1 MNLIQLKWL
10 WKFSDGYRYLILFT
24 TLLSCVG
31 VVCSLFF
38 VELTKV
44 FLDRAVSHESLKMSI
59 VVCSLIGFKT
69 TQLLCEQYETY
80 LRTIT
85 RSKLEILLEYKMF
98 CSLNESKVY
107 GTRFHTGDS
116 VYRLSG
122 DVGIVAEG
130 LAFTL
135 PLLIYS
141 IVQLIATWTYLMTM
155 QPFLTIVIGSIS
167 PIIIIATYYYTKLL
181 IPVSFNIR
189 EAGSKVNQYIQ
200 EHLQFHELIVS
211 LGQIKFV
218 QDNVSKLQSNFFQLL
233 RKRIRLNIGADTITE
248 FGFAAGYLCVFI
260 WGIDGIVKKSI
271 SYGEFIVFIQLVSQL
286 QRPVF
291 LVKDQYPSF
300 VSSLAS
306 VKRLMEIANLP
317 KDDIAPDANLGSRIG
332 LRFFNVSFRYSLDR
346 KLVLKDF
353 NYNFCPGSVTAI
365 VGETGAG
372 KSTIIKLALGL
383 IYPSNGKIL
392 FYKQSGETKM
402 ANNATRCNCIYVPQ
416 GNNLLSGTIRY
427 NLQLGNPMATD
438 KEMKQALYTAAAD
451 FVFDELPDGIDTIV
465 GERGFS
471 LSEGQSQRIAIARGL
486 LRKGSIVLLDEPTS
500 ALDNQT
506 ENTFLYRI
514 ITSNAKKTIIIVTH
528 KDISSHIP
536 HTIRIYNN
544 NI

>member
-1 MNLIQLKWL
+1 MNSIQLKWL
-10 WKFSDGYRYLILFT
+10 WKFSDGYRCLILFT

-31 VVCSLFF
+31 VVCSIAF

-44 FLDRAVSHESLKMSI
+44 FLNKAVSHDSLKMNI
-59 VVCSLIGFKT
+59 VICSLVGFKVI
-69 TQLLCEQYETY
+69 QLFCEQFETY

-85 RSKLEILLEYKMF
+85 RGKLEISLEYKMF
-98 CSLNESKVY
+98 CSLNESKTY
-107 GTRFHTGDS
+107 GTRLHTGDS

-155 QPFLTIVIGSIS
+155 QPILTIVIGSIS
-167 PIIIIATYYYTKLL
+167 PIIIIATYHYTKLL

-189 EAGSKVNQYIQ
+189 KMGSEVNQYIQ

-218 QDNVSKLQSNFFQLL
+218 QDNVSKLQSMFFQMLQ
-233 RKRIRLNIGADTITE
+233 KRIRLNIGADTITE
-248 FGFAAGYLCVFI
+248 LGFAAGYLCVFI
-260 WGIDGIVKKSI
+260 WGIDGIVKNSI

-286 QRPVF
+286 QRPIF

-306 VKRLMEIANLP
+306 VKRLIEITNLP
-317 KDDIAPDANLGSRIG
+317 KEDITPDVNLGSCVG
-332 LRFFNVSFRYSLDR
+332 LKFSNVSFRYSQDR

-353 NYNFCPGSVTAI
+353 SYDFYPGSVTAI

-383 IYPSNGKIL
+383 IYPSNGKII
-392 FYKQSGETKM
+392 FYNQLEETKI
-402 ANNATRCNCIYVPQ
+402 ANNDTRCNCIYVPQ

-427 NLQLGNPMATD
+427 NLLLGNPTATD
-438 KEMKQALYTAAAD
+438 KEMKQALHVAAAD
-451 FVFDELPDGIDTIV
+451 FVFNELPNGIDTVV

-486 LRKGSIVLLDEPTS
+486 LREGSVLLLDEPTS

-506 ENTFLYRI
+506 EDLFLNRLMTY
-514 ITSNAKKTIIIVTH
+514 NARKTIIIVTH
-528 KDISSHIP
+528 KDISNHIP
-536 HTIRIYNN
+536 NSIRI
-544 NI
+544 